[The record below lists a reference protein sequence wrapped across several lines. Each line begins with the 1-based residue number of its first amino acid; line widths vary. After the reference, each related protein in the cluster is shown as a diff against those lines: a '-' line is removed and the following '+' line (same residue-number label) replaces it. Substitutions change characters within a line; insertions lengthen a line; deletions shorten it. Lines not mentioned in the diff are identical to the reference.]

1 MAPRKKDYDSKERN
15 YLSVERK
22 SKCSNNINKKVVV
35 NIPDEVAVP
44 NSSFTYTYEVLD
56 YVQPG
61 EFVMSASSG
70 IKIKPL
76 HTLQSNEPV
85 TKVMM
90 NNNYTYE
97 NTEEENE
104 KMKMM
109 NIEKTNANENIGL
122 DLSTS
127 TNPEI
132 LKEEE
137 SLNNIEDDEIFAPS
151 LIIFSLAKTKKTPSV
166 PPDQIV
172 CEAASRILF
181 QSISWSLQIPVFKS
195 MMYPTQV
202 ALIRNSWLNLFILG
216 LAQCKDQLNLNNL
229 VKIITYKLQ
238 NYLSENATSLSKLR
252 QLTNTITKITAIT
265 NSLEEMNVDHTEFA
279 FLRLCS
285 VFQPGQQTT
294 QLRRITENIYQ
305 RVLSAFQENSR
316 EKFGK
321 LIQLLFTLK
330 SFPQNILEEL
340 FFSSLIGNVPIDNVI
355 PFIISMKLK

>member
-1 MAPRKKDYDSKERN
+1 MAPRKKDCESKARN
-15 YLSVERK
+15 YLSVEKK

-35 NIPDEVAVP
+35 KIPDEVAVP
-44 NSSFTYTYEVLD
+44 HTSFTYTYEVLD

-61 EFVMSASSG
+61 ESVKSANSG

-76 HTLQSNEPV
+76 HTLQSNESV
-85 TKVMM
+85 TKIVM

-104 KMKMM
+104 NMKMI
-109 NIEKTNANENIGL
+109 NIEKTNANKNMAL

-132 LKEEE
+132 LKEKE
-137 SLNNIEDDEIFAPS
+137 SLNNIEDEEIFAPS
-151 LIIFSLAKTKKTPSV
+151 LRIFSIVKTKRTPSL
-166 PPDQIV
+166 PPGQIV
-172 CEAASRILF
+172 CEAASKILF

-202 ALIRNSWLNLFILG
+202 ALIRNSWVNLFILG
-216 LAQCKDQLNLNNL
+216 LAQCQDQLNLNNL
-229 VKIITYKLQ
+229 VEMITCKLQ
-238 NYLSENATSLSKLR
+238 NCLSENTTSLSKLR

-265 NSLEEMNVDHTEFA
+265 NSLEEMKVDHTEFA

-285 VFQPGQQTT
+285 VFQPGQQST
-294 QLRRITENIYQ
+294 QLRLVTENIYQ
-305 RVLSAFQENSR
+305 RVLSAFQENSG

-321 LIQLLFTLK
+321 LIQLLFTLN
-330 SFPQNILEEL
+330 SFQHNILEEL